1 MIKNKHFLAVI
12 MIFLAF
18 FTVACSKQN
27 EINHDS
33 SSHSASKT
41 QFVHKNVR
49 KTQKTTLKLAK
60 TKSRVIKSEFYSP
73 ILHKNWHYAVYLPAG
88 YSFKEKQNF
97 PVLYMMHGVY
107 GKYDNLLQYGNS
119 EKLLNRVM
127 SHTKRR
133 MVVVFIDGFDSFYV
147 NQKMGMQMEDAII
160 KDLLPV
166 MQKKYHLSTDR
177 EKNCIGGIS
186 MGGYGAAR
194 FSLKYPQKFKS
205 AALISPAVWKNLPV
219 SNPIRQNVSAFQDN
233 GQHWSDKRYRELFPT
248 QYINKKSQD
257 VNFFVETTSSDTTV
271 PVKYMDNFVN
281 KLCANKNKVK
291 YIRDQGD
298 NHGWIYWNKAL
309 PHFYRWT
316 LKQLNKFI

>member
-18 FTVACSKQN
+18 FTAACSKQN
-27 EINHDS
+27 ETNHDS

-41 QFVHKNVR
+41 QVVHKNVR

-160 KDLLPV
+160 KDLLPF

-271 PVKYMDNFVN
+271 PVKYVDNFVN

-291 YIRDQGD
+291 YIRDQGA